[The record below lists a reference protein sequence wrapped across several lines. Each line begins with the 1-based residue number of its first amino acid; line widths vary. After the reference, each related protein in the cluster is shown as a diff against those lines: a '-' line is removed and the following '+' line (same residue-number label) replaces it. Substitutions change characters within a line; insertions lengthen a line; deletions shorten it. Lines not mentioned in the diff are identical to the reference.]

1 MFFKPSIPKEIK
13 KREITLL
20 LHSTHLHKN
29 LPLILT
35 DGRIHTA
42 QELIAR
48 YGQERAARLLH
59 DPHRYEQFTV
69 GLNYINASL
78 TVPNVQLLYHR
89 SQSEW
94 QTEWVHFAF
103 DLSLLELPTTRFSPV
118 SAAAGCGQF
127 IAAGLDGFQAMFA
140 DFVETYSRNHLPL
153 SEPTHPQAEV
163 LIHGS
168 ADLAS
173 VQAIYVPHRTTL
185 LEVARLCE
193 RHARP
198 IPIHIAPHLFVWP
211 ARLSRN
217 KTEPAA

>member
-13 KREITLL
+13 KRGLALL

-69 GLNYINASL
+69 GLNYVNASL

-94 QTEWVHFAF
+94 QAEWVHFAL
-103 DLSLLELPTTRFSPV
+103 DLSLLDLPTTRFSPV

-127 IAAGLDGFQAMFA
+127 IATGLDGFQAMFA
-140 DFVETYSRNHLPL
+140 DSVETYSRHHLPL

-163 LIHGS
+163 LIQGS
-168 ADLAS
+168 VDLGL
-173 VQAIYVPHRTTL
+173 VNAIYVPHRNTL

-193 RHARP
+193 RHLRS

-211 ARLSRN
+211 ARLAKSFS
-217 KTEPAA
+217 